1 MKAAP
6 YAVLG
11 AAVLAGWVSSPAVAF
26 TANDSKDQS
35 SRQAS
40 CEASFIEQVAQVRLA
55 PGATTASH
63 AHGSSCTCAAC
74 AAKTTPTD

>member
-11 AAVLAGWVSSPAVAF
+11 AALLAGWVSSPAVAF
-26 TANDSKDQS
+26 SSYATRDQTAG
-35 SRQAS
+35 QAT
-40 CEASFIEQVAQVRLA
+40 CDTSFIDQVAQVRLA
-55 PGATTASH
+55 PSAATSSH

-74 AAKTTPTD
+74 VAKTATTE